1 MRRLAAIGA
10 LFLAI
15 VWAPLAL
22 AQSEAYVPALGDIM
36 SWTQLR
42 HIKLWFAGKLQNWD
56 LASYELRQIR
66 SSLEDAANLY
76 HGIPAASV
84 GATADPIEAIG
95 AAIEAK
101 DGARFAKGFNE
112 LTAACNSCHE
122 GIGRGFIVIQVPT
135 ASPFSDQSFVP
146 NPKR

>member
-10 LFLAI
+10 LGVAI

-22 AQSEAYVPALGDIM
+22 AQNEAYVPALGDIM
-36 SWTQLR
+36 SWIQLR
-42 HIKLWFAGKLQNWD
+42 HIKLSFAGKLQNWD
-56 LASYELRQIR
+56 LASYELKQIR
-66 SSLEDAANLY
+66 ASLEQAANLY
-76 HGIPAASV
+76 HGIPVGYV
-84 GATADPIEAIG
+84 GATLDPIQAIG

-101 DGARFAKGFNE
+101 DGAGFARGFNA
-112 LTAACNSCHE
+112 LTAACNACHQ

-135 ASPFSDQSFVP
+135 ASPFSDQSFAP